1 MALKIYELN
10 GLTFQFDDQDVPAGA
25 VEVKPADVIVGEIVT
40 DVPELDPVAVVP
52 EVPEPVAE
60 PVAEAEAEVKADV
73 PENKA
78 VEPDNKA
85 VADGKPATRAKR

>member
-1 MALKIYELN
+1 MALKVYSYN
-10 GLTFQFDDQDVPAGA
+10 GSTYQFDDQDVPAGA
-25 VEVKPADVIVGEIVT
+25 VEVKPIDVIVGEIIA

-52 EVPEPVAE
+52 EVPET
-60 PVAEAEAEVKADV
+60 EVKADV

-85 VADGKPATRAKR
+85 VADGKPATRTKR

>member
-10 GLTFQFDDQDVPAGA
+10 GLAFQFDDQDVPAGA
-25 VEVKPADVIVGEIVT
+25 LEVIAATVV
-40 DVPELDPVAVVP
+40 DVPEIEAPV
-52 EVPEPVAE
+52 EVAT
-60 PVAEAEAEVKADV
+60 EVKADV

>member
-25 VEVKPADVIVGEIVT
+25 LEVVAATVV
-40 DVPELDPVAVVP
+40 DVPEIEAVVIVP
-52 EVPEPVAE
+52 EVPEV
-60 PVAEAEAEVKADV
+60 VTEVKADV

-85 VADGKPATRAKR
+85 VADGKPATRTKR

>member
-10 GLTFQFDDQDVPAGA
+10 GLTFQFDDQDVPDGA
-25 VEVKPADVIVGEIVT
+25 LEVIAATVV
-40 DVPELDPVAVVP
+40 DVPEI
-52 EVPEPVAE
+52 EPA
-60 PVAEAEAEVKADV
+60 AEAKADV

-85 VADGKPATRAKR
+85 VADGKPATRTKR

>member
-25 VEVKPADVIVGEIVT
+25 VEVKAADVIVGEVVD
-40 DVPELDPVAVVP
+40 DVPEI
-52 EVPEPVAE
+52 EPVT
-60 PVAEAEAEVKADV
+60 EVKADV

-85 VADGKPATRAKR
+85 VADGKPATRIKR

>member
-10 GLTFQFDDQDVPAGA
+10 GLTFQFDDEDVPDGA
-25 VEVKPADVIVGEIVT
+25 VEVKPTDVIMGEVVA
-40 DVPELDPVAVVP
+40 DVPEL
-52 EVPEPVAE
+52 EPAT
-60 PVAEAEAEVKADV
+60 EVKADV

-85 VADGKPATRAKR
+85 VADGKPATRTKR

>member
-25 VEVKPADVIVGEIVT
+25 LEVVAATVV
-40 DVPELDPVAVVP
+40 DVPEL
-52 EVPEPVAE
+52 EPAT
-60 PVAEAEAEVKADV
+60 EVKADV
-73 PENKA
+73 PEDKA

-85 VADGKPATRAKR
+85 VADGKPATRIKR

>member
-25 VEVKPADVIVGEIVT
+25 LEVIPVT
-40 DVPELDPVAVVP
+40 VADVPEIEPAAVVP
-52 EVPEPVAE
+52 EVPDPVT
-60 PVAEAEAEVKADV
+60 EVKADV

>member
-1 MALKIYELN
+1 MALKVYSYN
-10 GLTFQFDDQDVPAGA
+10 GSTYQFDDRDVPSGA
-25 VEVKPADVIVGEIVT
+25 VEVKRVDVIVGEIVT
-40 DVPELDPVAVVP
+40 DVPELDPAAVVP
-52 EVPEPVAE
+52 EVLEPV
-60 PVAEAEAEVKADV
+60 AEVKADV